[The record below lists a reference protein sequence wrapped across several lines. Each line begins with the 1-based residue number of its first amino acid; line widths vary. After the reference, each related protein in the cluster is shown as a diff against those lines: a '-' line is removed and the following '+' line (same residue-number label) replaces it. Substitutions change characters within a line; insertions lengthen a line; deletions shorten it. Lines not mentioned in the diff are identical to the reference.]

1 MGEISLSRS
10 TLSLALILLLSLAAS
25 SIVSLGEDVQVPVVP
40 GDGDGDRD
48 GDGDGEGGTS
58 GDPAVGGSDGSDDG
72 GGDPGDGTSSD
83 GSVSS
88 GIGFPIDFDAG
99 SLPGTSGL
107 VPLEPADAIGGGATA
122 NPVET
127 LPPAGDDSF
136 EPLTA
141 NDPLIIVLVLVVF
154 GAVGLYAPGEVRRMR
169 IESAFRESLDAR
181 LALAQGEFVVALA
194 GFDRAIDQAHPAYT
208 RRKHVSKPAEWTL
221 MPDGFYIS
229 LWRGRANA
237 LRGIGR
243 KKAATAT
250 MRLADELEIVVGNG
264 H

>member
-1 MGEISLSRS
+1 MEVGEISLSRV

-25 SIVSLGEDVQVPVVP
+25 SMVSLGEDVQVPVVP
-40 GDGDGDRD
+40 

-72 GGDPGDGTSSD
+72 GDTADGTSSD

-99 SLPGTSGL
+99 SVPGTSAS
-107 VPLEPADAIGGGATA
+107 VPLEPGDASGGGATA

-127 LPPAGDDSF
+127 LPPTGDDSF
-136 EPLTA
+136 EPLTG
-141 NDPLIIVLVLVVF
+141 NDPLIILLVLVVF

-208 RRKHVSKPAEWTL
+208 QRKHVSRPVEWTL

-229 LWRGRANA
+229 LWRGRASA
-237 LRGIGR
+237 LSGMGR

>member
-1 MGEISLSRS
+1 
-10 TLSLALILLLSLAAS
+10 
-25 SIVSLGEDVQVPVVP
+25 
-40 GDGDGDRD
+40 
-48 GDGDGEGGTS
+48 
-58 GDPAVGGSDGSDDG
+58 
-72 GGDPGDGTSSD
+72 
-83 GSVSS
+83 VSS

-99 SLPGTSGL
+99 SLPGTSGSVL
-107 VPLEPADAIGGGATA
+107 LEPADAIGGGATA

-127 LPPAGDDSF
+127 LPPTSDDSF

-141 NDPLIIVLVLVVF
+141 NDPLIILLVLVIF

-208 RRKHVSKPAEWTL
+208 QRKHVSRPVEWTL

-237 LRGIGR
+237 LRGMGR

>member
-1 MGEISLSRS
+1 M
-10 TLSLALILLLSLAAS
+10 SLALVVLLSLAAAS
-25 SIVSLGEDVQVPVVP
+25 MVSLGEDVQVPVVP
-40 GDGDGDRD
+40 GDGDGQDAS
-48 GDGDGEGGTS
+48 S
-58 GDPAVGGSDGSDDG
+58 GDPDSGGSDDDG
-72 GGDPGDGTSSD
+72 GPGDGTSSD
-83 GSVSS
+83 GSLSS

-99 SLPGTSGL
+99 SVPGTSGV
-107 VPLEPADAIGGGATA
+107 VPLEPAGANGDGATA

-127 LPPAGDDSF
+127 LPPTGDDSF
-136 EPLTA
+136 EPITP

-154 GAVGLYAPGEVRRMR
+154 GAVGLYAPGEIRRMR

-208 RRKHVSKPAEWTL
+208 RRKHVSRPAEWML

-229 LWRGRANA
+229 LWRGRASA
-237 LRGIGR
+237 LRGVGR

-250 MRLADELEIVVGNG
+250 MRLADELEIVVING
-264 H
+264 K